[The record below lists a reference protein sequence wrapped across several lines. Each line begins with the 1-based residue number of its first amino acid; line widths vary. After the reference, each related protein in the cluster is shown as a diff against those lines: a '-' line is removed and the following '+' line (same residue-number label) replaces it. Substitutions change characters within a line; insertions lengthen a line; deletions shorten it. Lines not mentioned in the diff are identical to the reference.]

1 MKAALET
8 WLKELTSNIDR
19 FLNIT
24 RQYIDSLD
32 EEPSVEETSRN
43 LDSSSQKPKS
53 TTSKAQASISKK
65 SSTVATNQSKTS
77 KQRKKEL
84 LLAKMR
90 RDQIERKNEP
100 ALQLEETKS
109 RLVLL
114 ELEESNRP
122 RSAEAAM
129 KDAELQEDVSEI
141 SEILVDP
148 DLTFSETRDQ
158 DRIIYWALNTSKVD
172 LNTHVTTAELET
184 SAIVLT
190 TYQLPEL
197 YISISLKVHS

>member
-1 MKAALET
+1 
-8 WLKELTSNIDR
+8 
-19 FLNIT
+19 
-24 RQYIDSLD
+24 
-32 EEPSVEETSRN
+32 
-43 LDSSSQKPKS
+43 
-53 TTSKAQASISKK
+53 
-65 SSTVATNQSKTS
+65 
-77 KQRKKEL
+77 
-84 LLAKMR
+84 MR
-90 RDQIERKNEP
+90 RDEIERKNEP
-100 ALQLEETKS
+100 ALQLQETKS

-129 KDAELQEDVSEI
+129 EDAELQEDVSEI

-158 DRIIYWALNTSKVD
+158 DQIIYWALNTSKVD

-184 SAIVLT
+184 SAIFLT